1 MALRGLFVTGTDTGV
16 GKTFLTVGIVQQL
29 RAQGIATGAY
39 KPAASGSRKTPEGLV
54 WDDVELLAAAV
65 DHRYPRE
72 RVCPQTFTAPLAPP
86 VAARL
91 EGRQADARLLREG
104 ALWWQGRVDVL
115 VVEGAGGLL
124 SPISD
129 VDLVADVAGDLGWP
143 LLIVA
148 RAGLGTINHT
158 LLTVEAAER
167 RGLAIAGIVLNDADG
182 ADDPSKSTNPAELAK
197 HTAVP
202 ILAVVHRSSAAD
214 LLQQVSFR
222 RMDWNSLCRE
232 NGGGV
237 R

>member
-16 GKTFLTVGIVQQL
+16 GKTFLTVGIVRKL
-29 RAQGIATGAY
+29 RAQGMATGVY
-39 KPAASGSRKTPEGLV
+39 KPAASGCRQTEGGIV
-54 WDDVELLAAAV
+54 WDDVESLSAAV
-65 DHRYPRE
+65 DHQFPRE
-72 RVCPQTFTAPLAPP
+72 RVCPQTFSAPLAPP

-91 EGRQADARLLREG
+91 EAGKVNAQLLRDG
-104 ALWWQGRVDVL
+104 ALWWQERVDVL

-124 SPISD
+124 SPLSD

-143 LLIVA
+143 LLVVA

-158 LLTVEAAER
+158 LLTLEAAEH
-167 RGLAIAGIVLNDADG
+167 RGLPVAGIVLNDADG

-197 HTAVP
+197 HTHIP

-222 RMDWNSLCRE
+222 RIDWNSLCRE
-232 NGGGV
+232 SGGGV